1 MRRLWLASASPRRAE
16 LLATLGASVHQLIH
30 PDIDETP
37 RPAEPAADYVVRMAV
52 EKARAGWRR
61 VPQAERASAA
71 LLAAD
76 TSVVLG
82 QDILGKPTSPAAAR
96 AMLMALSGR
105 EHRVLSAVTVITEQ
119 DGDRV
124 VEASA
129 LSESQVRF
137 AVLSAADIDT
147 YVATAEPMDKAGSY
161 AVQGYAAL
169 FIEHLSGSYSGV
181 MGLPLL
187 ETGRLLRQAAVPLW
201 GGKMNS
207 LGDI

>member
-37 RPAEPAADYVVRMAV
+37 RPAEPAADYVVRMAA

>member
-16 LLATLGASVHQLIH
+16 LLASIGASVHQLIH

-37 RPAEPAADYVVRMAV
+37 WLAELPADYVLRMAA
-52 EKARAGWRR
+52 EKARAGWCF

-76 TSVVLG
+76 TSVVLD
-82 QDILGKPTSPAAAR
+82 QKILGKPESPADAR
-96 AMLMALSGR
+96 TMLMALSGR

-124 VEASA
+124 VEGSA
-129 LSESQVRF
+129 VSESQVRF
-137 AVLSAADIDT
+137 AVLSAADIDA

-161 AVQGYAAL
+161 AVQGFAAV

-181 MGLPLL
+181 MGLPLA

-201 GGKMNS
+201 GGKGS
-207 LGDI
+207 ALSDS